1 MFDQTTFFG
10 SFTTSF
16 SQPMSRGGG
25 GLQDS
30 FIFND
35 TIEGRRAL
43 DPPSRG
49 SGTLDFGVSLDKPD
63 VFFEYVSLRE
73 R

>member
-25 GLQDS
+25 GFS

-35 TIEGRRAL
+35 TIEGRTAL

-49 SGTLDFGVSLDKPD
+49 SGTLDFGVSVDKPE